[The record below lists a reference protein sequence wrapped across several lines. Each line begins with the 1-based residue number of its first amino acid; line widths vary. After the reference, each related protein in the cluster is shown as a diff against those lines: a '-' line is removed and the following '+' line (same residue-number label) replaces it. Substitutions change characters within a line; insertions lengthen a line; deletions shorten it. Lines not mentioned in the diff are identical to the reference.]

1 MQTIRIQTAQNVF
14 IEYLPASVGDRILAT
29 LIDGVVIWSYLIIVV
44 GILATMQID
53 GAWLYIILLGIPY
66 LFYDLVSEI
75 VMDGQTI
82 GKKAMNIKV
91 VKLDGTQP
99 SIASY
104 LLRWL
109 IRWVDMLFSGAVA
122 ILAISVNGKGQ
133 RLGDMAAGTSVISL
147 KRRVGLNETILPNIQ
162 ENYQPVYPQVTSL
175 SDRDVAIIKEALY
188 VHNQS
193 EQPDPRLIETLATK
207 VKNVL
212 QVESSMPPMAF
223 LHTILRDH
231 AYLTSQ

>member
-14 IEYLPASVGDRILAT
+14 IEYQPASVGDRILAT
-29 LIDGVVIWSYLIIVV
+29 LIDGLVIWSYMIIMAV
-44 GILATMQID
+44 IIDLSKLDQSWTYLLA
-53 GAWLYIILLGIPY
+53 LGIPY
-66 LFYDLVSEI
+66 LFYDLISEI
-75 VMDGQTI
+75 VLDGQTI
-82 GKKAMNIKV
+82 GKKAMNVKV

-99 SIASY
+99 SIGSY

-109 IRWVDMLFSGAVA
+109 IRWVDMLFSGGVA
-122 ILAISVNGKGQ
+122 ILAISLNGKGQ

-147 KRRVGLNETILPNIQ
+147 KRRVGLNETMLPNIQ
-162 ENYQPVYPQVTSL
+162 ENYQPIYPQVTSL

-188 VHNQS
+188 VHTQS

-207 VKNVL
+207 VKTVL
-212 QVESSMPPMAF
+212 QVETSMPPMAF

-231 AYLTSQ
+231 AHLTSH

>member
-29 LIDGVVIWSYLIIVV
+29 LIDGVVIWSYIIICVLLL
-44 GILATMQID
+44 GTIKMEMP
-53 GAWLYIILLGIPY
+53 WLYIALLGIPY

-75 VMDGQTI
+75 VLDGQTI
-82 GKKAMNIKV
+82 GKKAMDIKV

-99 SIASY
+99 SIGSY

-147 KRRVGLNETILPNIQ
+147 KRKVGLNETMLPNIQ

-188 VHNQS
+188 VHTQS

-231 AYLTSQ
+231 AYLTSH

>member
-29 LIDGVVIWSYLIIVV
+29 IIDGVIMWSYIIIAL
-44 GILATMQID
+44 GTLSIMQVE
-53 GAWLYIILLGIPY
+53 GPWLYITLLGIPY

-75 VMDGQTI
+75 VLDGQTI

-99 SIASY
+99 SISSY

-147 KRRVGLNETILPNIQ
+147 KRRVGLNETMLPTIQ

-175 SDRDVAIIKEALY
+175 TDRDVAIIKEALY
-188 VHNQS
+188 VHTQS
-193 EQPDPRLIETLATK
+193 EQPDPRLIETLASK
-207 VKNVL
+207 VKTVL